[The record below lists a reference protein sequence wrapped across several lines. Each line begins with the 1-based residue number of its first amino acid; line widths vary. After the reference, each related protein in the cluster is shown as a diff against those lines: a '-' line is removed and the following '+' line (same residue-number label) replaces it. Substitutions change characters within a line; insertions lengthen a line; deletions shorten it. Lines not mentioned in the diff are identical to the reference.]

1 MIIQKNKFFILILS
15 VIYLSSCTKEGS
27 ISLNNTNDDIG
38 AEITDSIT
46 VRTATYQLDPLPAN
60 GKGIMLVGEMTDEA
74 TGHLKASSYFRIGN
88 SAINNVTLPD
98 DAVFDSI
105 SLALPYQGY
114 YYGDTTLT
122 QSVTLH
128 RVTEEI
134 KLIDESNAWEED
146 EQPVFGSGSTLFTN
160 NTFRYDTH
168 PLGTAYFKPK
178 PTSKT
183 DTVFIKMDP
192 TFGEELWAKVKTGST
207 QVTNSEEFL
216 EYIKGFV
223 LIPANET
230 SVLTAFPTDSIL
242 MNIYYSYTRD
252 TDGKK
257 IQESLKMKVDDHT
270 YQFNSLQID
279 RSQSIIRTLEAD
291 TEGELSGTAT
301 RQQVMLQGL
310 SGLVTKI
317 QFPYLHEFVN
327 RNGIIIN
334 KAELTIETPTS
345 SHSYYTPPSSL
356 NLMLADEYGVP
367 KSLLTSSYES
377 TTQTAYLVQDVN
389 GGVQNGRYTFNLTEY
404 VSNFRGAMDDK
415 KSSLYLTIPVSDLLT
430 KVDRLLIG
438 KGDDVPAIKL
448 RILYTTY

>member
-1 MIIQKNKFFILILS
+1 MIIQKNKFFTLILS

-38 AEITDSIT
+38 AEIADSIT
-46 VRTATYQLDPLPAN
+46 VRTATYQLAPLPAN
-60 GKGIMLVGEMTDEA
+60 GKGTMLVGEMLDEA
-74 TGHLKASSYFRIGN
+74 TGNLIASSYFRIGN
-88 SAINNVTLPD
+88 SAISSVTIPE
-98 DAVFDSI
+98 DAVFDSL

-122 QSVTLH
+122 QSFTLH
-128 RVTEEI
+128 RVTEEM

-146 EQPVFGSGSTLFTN
+146 EQPVFASGSTLFTN
-160 NTFRYDTH
+160 NTFSYDSQ
-168 PLGTAYFKPK
+168 PLGTTYFKPK

-192 TFGEELWAKVKTGST
+192 TFGEDLWDKVKSGST

-223 LIPANET
+223 LIPANKAA
-230 SVLTAFPTDSIL
+230 VLTAFPTDSIL

-257 IQESLKMKVDDHT
+257 IQESLKMKVDDNT

-279 RSQSIIRTLEAD
+279 RSQSIIHTLKAD
-291 TEGELSGTAT
+291 TAGELSGTVT
-301 RQQVMLQGL
+301 GQQLMLQGL

-334 KAELTIETPTS
+334 KAELTIETPAS
-345 SHSYYTPPSSL
+345 SHSFYTPPSSL

-377 TTQTAYLVQDVN
+377 ATQTAYLVQDLN
-389 GGVQNGRYTFNLTEY
+389 GGAQNGTYTFNLTEY
-404 VSNFRGAMDDK
+404 VSNYRGAMDDK

-438 KGDDVPAIKL
+438 KGDGVPAIKL